1 MTVTVLELWTI
12 CVMFQ
17 LDNVSVEHRL
27 MEGSVINVN
36 QAHGII
42 RTVKDACVMDT
53 LTDVTLVPEYALT
66 AKVLLKEIIVIG
78 VYYKKICLNYML
90 IISLFKNCQMY

>member
-1 MTVTVLELWTI
+1 MTVTALELWII

-17 LDNVSVEHRL
+17 LDNVSVERRL

-42 RTVKDACVMDT
+42 QTVKDACVMDT
-53 LTDVTLVPEYALT
+53 QTNVTLVPEYVLT
-66 AKVLLKEIIVIG
+66 AKVLLREIIVIG
-78 VYYKKICLNYML
+78 VYYKKTCLNYIL
-90 IISLFKNCQMY
+90 IISLFKNCQMC

>member
-27 MEGSVINVN
+27 MEESAINVN
-36 QAHGII
+36 QARGII
-42 RTVKDACVMDT
+42 QIVKGACVMDT
-53 LTDVTLVPEYALT
+53 QTNVTLELEYVLT
-66 AKVLLKEIIVIG
+66 VKVLLKELIVIG
-78 VYYKKICLNYML
+78 VCYK
-90 IISLFKNCQMY
+90 